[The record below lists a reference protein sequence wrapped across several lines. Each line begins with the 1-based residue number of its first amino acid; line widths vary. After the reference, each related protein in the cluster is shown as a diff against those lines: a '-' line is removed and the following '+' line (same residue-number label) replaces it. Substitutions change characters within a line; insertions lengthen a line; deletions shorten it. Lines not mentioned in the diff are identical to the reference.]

1 MLKSSNGK
9 SLFRN
14 KVTTKI
20 INCIQ
25 YFAFGLQILMK
36 PDFEVVE
43 RSWQFIKPPPILT
56 QSL

>member
-1 MLKSSNGK
+1 MLKSSSEK

-14 KVTTKI
+14 KVTTTI

-36 PDFEVVE
+36 PDFEVE
-43 RSWQFIKPPPILT
+43 ETS
-56 QSL
+56 